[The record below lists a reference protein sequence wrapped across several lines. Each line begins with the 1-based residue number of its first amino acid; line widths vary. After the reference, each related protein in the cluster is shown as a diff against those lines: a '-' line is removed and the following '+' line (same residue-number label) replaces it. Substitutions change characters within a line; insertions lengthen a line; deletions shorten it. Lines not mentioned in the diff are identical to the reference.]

1 MGDFGSPFFLIII
14 MPFPTTNATAELPA
28 INQILSSC
36 GQAPVTTLDQ
46 TNPDVAIAYDTLL
59 QVSKEIQAEG
69 WTFNTEY
76 HYKVSRNASNEIEIP
91 SNMIQIKLTENSA
104 NAEFDCIRRSGKL
117 YDRQHHTY
125 DLSEIS
131 GDEVEC
137 DIIWEF
143 DWVDLPEPIQNYITS
158 RAATLVSQ
166 RIIGDVTQYQML
178 QQQEAL
184 ARATALE
191 YETQQGQYTFFG
203 HPQGQQNYYQ
213 SYQPFQALQR

>member
-1 MGDFGSPFFLIII
+1 
-14 MPFPTTNATAELPA
+14 MPFPTTNSTQELPA

-59 QVSKEIQAEG
+59 QVSREVQSEG

-76 HYKVSRNASNEIEIP
+76 HYEMTRNASGEVAIP
-91 SNMIQIKLTENSA
+91 NNMIQIKLTENSA

-117 YDRQHHTY
+117 YDSPHHTY
-125 DLSEIS
+125 DLSDIS
-131 GDEVEC
+131 GDNIEC
-137 DIIWEF
+137 DIVWEF
-143 DWVDLPEPIQNYITS
+143 DWVDLPEPVQNYITA
-158 RAATLVSQ
+158 RASTFVSQ
-166 RIIGDVTQYQML
+166 RIVGSTDQYSML

-184 ARATALE
+184 ARALALE
-191 YETQQGQYTFFG
+191 YETQQGQFTFFG